1 MIARAFDAAFPVLGS
16 ILTFFTIGSG
26 FREAMLP
33 PAPTT
38 QDFFQVHS
46 ITAERFEQTA
56 ILQVD
61 RDILAPIEM
70 SFAVRVMEWTGAGWR
85 EHCSM
90 ASGVIE
96 YQPGTELP
104 DPVTLSWWTW
114 VECPL
119 LPDGRAQIRT
129 TWTPA
134 DDRLAP
140 VSVTT
145 EVEG

>member
-1 MIARAFDAAFPVLGS
+1 MINFGDLAIAAPSVALGFNILVNAFTVAMTPV
-16 ILTFFTIGSG
+16 
-26 FREAMLP
+26 
-33 PAPTT
+33 APTT
-38 QDFFQVHS
+38 EDFFQVHS

-56 ILQVD
+56 ILHVD

-70 SFAVRVMEWTGAGWR
+70 SFAVRVMGWTGTGWR

-104 DPVTLSWWTW
+104 DPITLSWWTW

-145 EVEG
+145 EVEQ